1 VNILLPEAIQ
11 QLLLWR
17 SGERTTAALLSQ
29 SEEERLHEC
38 GSAKAQE
45 TDWVFDLL
53 RLREAQARLWGVDL
67 KAKGKAKDKGGE
79 AKGGTRSRP
88 RKTTVL
94 R

>member
-1 VNILLPEAIQ
+1 MNILLPEAIQ

-17 SGERTTAALLSQ
+17 SGERTTATLLSH
-29 SEEERLHEC
+29 SEEERLHER

-67 KAKGKAKDKGGE
+67 KAKGKDKDKGGN
-79 AKGGTRSRP
+79 ARGGTRSRP
-88 RKTTVL
+88 RKAAVL